1 MARKALYGPK
11 YKEEACRMVL
21 GQGYSAGEAARQLGI
36 PKTTLLSWLKAHKLS
51 EGPQTPAGPEDP
63 SVLRA
68 RIREL
73 EKQLEREKTEK
84 EILKKAAAYFA
95 REHA

>member
-1 MARKALYGPK
+1 MGKKSLYGPQ
-11 YKEEACRMVL
+11 YKDEACRMVL

-36 PKTTLLSWLKAHKLS
+36 PKTTLLAWLKAHKVR
-51 EGPQTPAGPEDP
+51 ETPEVVVSGEEA

-73 EKQLEREKTEK
+73 EKQLEKEREEK

-95 REHA
+95 KEHA